1 MNSIKRFLGVIWMLL
16 GPLTI
21 YFLIKTAADEITK
34 KPVLDTKIQWTV
46 FVVVFIPIAIGI
58 SIFGYYA
65 FKGEY
70 DRLPENSKEI

>member
-1 MNSIKRFLGVIWMLL
+1 MNNIKRFLGVIWMLL